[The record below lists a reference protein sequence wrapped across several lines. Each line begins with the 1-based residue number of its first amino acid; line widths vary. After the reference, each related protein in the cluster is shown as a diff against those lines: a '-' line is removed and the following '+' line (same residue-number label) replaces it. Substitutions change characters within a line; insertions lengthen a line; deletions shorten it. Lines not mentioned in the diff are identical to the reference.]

1 MFSFQAANGLAG
13 LTDGFARHGAC
24 VDDGKL
30 TMACRLSCLF
40 HRFGFGDVEAAS
52 KRQKIDGH

>member
-1 MFSFQAANGLAG
+1 MCALQATNRLAC
-13 LTDGFARHGAC
+13 LTDRLACHGAC
-24 VDDGKL
+24 INDGKL

-40 HRFGFGDVEAAS
+40 HRFGFGDVETAS